1 MAQKS
6 PDSSDAMNLE
16 NAKKIFF
23 EESAENLQRLEENL
37 LVLEEN
43 SHDPE
48 FVNALFREVHTIK
61 GSAGMFGYTEI
72 SGFAHIFEN
81 MLDLVRKN
89 SLEVTND
96 LVQVSLKAHDY
107 LRDILELFLNEHALT
122 DEITQRGSDVIE
134 QINALTSSAGV
145 KVDVPKTENS
155 PAAQDEANT
164 EKNIPPQSQSE
175 QSQKDDPDVVANSYW
190 HISLR
195 FSQQVFKNGLDP
207 YSFISYLKNKGTIV
221 SVITVTSALPD
232 LDAYD
237 PEQCYLGFE
246 IDFDGDDNIERKD
259 ILGVFEFVADDCK
272 IVILPPRSQ
281 IARYVQ
287 MIRDLPEAP
296 DRLGDLLVASG
307 TLTQMELSRAL
318 SMQHEQS
325 VQPHALGEVLIGENI
340 LAKPVIEAAL
350 EKQKEIRQHE
360 DKGRSSIRIDAYKID
375 SLISLV
381 GELVINSAN
390 IKELSEKSSD
400 QVLVEAVSTM
410 VRLVDDI
417 RDSTMNIRMV
427 PIGETF
433 GTFRRTV
440 HDLSK
445 ELGKEIDLEIIGGD
459 TELDKTIVEKIHE
472 PLMHLVRNV
481 IDHGIEIPDERIVRG
496 KPAKGTLTLNA
507 FHESGSIV
515 IEVKDDGQ
523 GLSRE
528 KIYAKAVEKGLLNA
542 GTQISDSDL
551 FMMVTQPGFSTAEK
565 VTNIS
570 GRGVGMD
577 VVRKNVESLRGT
589 LDIES
594 TANVGSI
601 FRVHLPL
608 TLAIIDGF
616 LVKVGGL
623 SYVFPLDMV
632 IECTD
637 IDEAML
643 KNEGGDFFS
652 LRGEALPYLRV
663 AEFFG
668 LQGGASGPANRKH
681 KENMVIVE
689 YAHKRAGL
697 IVDELVGKYQT
708 VIKPLGKLFAKLM
721 WISGATIVGNGDVA
735 MIIDVPRLIT
745 RVREYAHNTVKSA

>member
-1 MAQKS
+1 
-6 PDSSDAMNLE
+6 MNLE

-23 EESAENLQRLEENL
+23 EESAENLQRLEEDL
-37 LVLEEN
+37 LILEEN

-61 GSAGMFGYTEI
+61 GSAGMFGFSEI
-72 SGFAHIFEN
+72 SGFAHVFEN

-89 SLEVTND
+89 ELAVTPD
-96 LVQVSLKAHDY
+96 LVQISLKAHDY
-107 LRDILELFLNEHALT
+107 LLDLLSLCKTGDPLS
-122 DEITQRGSDVIE
+122 DEVTQRGSAVIA
-134 QINALTSSAGV
+134 QITSQTTVTVPGAGA
-145 KVDVPKTENS
+145 
-155 PAAQDEANT
+155 PAAQPVSVNSPEISDIGGEVDEEIKAAADSGELVDN
-164 EKNIPPQSQSE
+164 K
-175 QSQKDDPDVVANSYW
+175 YW

-195 FSQQVFKNGLDP
+195 FSPSVYKNGLDP
-207 YSFISYLKNKGTIV
+207 FSFISYLKNKGEIINV
-221 SVITVTSALPD
+221 AMVTAQIPPLEK
-232 LDAYD
+232 YD
-237 PEQCYLGFE
+237 PELCYLGFE
-246 IDFDGDDNIERKD
+246 IDFEPVGNVERKD
-259 ILGVFEFVADDCK
+259 ILSIFEFIADDCT
-272 IVILPPRSQ
+272 INVIPPKST
-281 IARYVQ
+281 IAHYVD
-287 MIRDLPEAP
+287 MIHSLPEAP

-307 TLTQMELSRAL
+307 TLTQFELTKAL
-318 SMQHEQS
+318 S
-325 VQPHALGEVLIGENI
+325 VQQTRGEVHTAQPLGDMLVEEKI
-340 LAKPVIEAAL
+340 LARPVIEAAL
-350 EKQKEIRQHE
+350 EKQREIRGRD
-360 DKGRSSIRIDAYKID
+360 DKTRSSIRIEANKID
-375 SLISLV
+375 SLIALV

-390 IKELSEKSSD
+390 VKELSERSSD
-400 QVLVEAVSTM
+400 QVLVEAVNTM
-410 VRLVDDI
+410 VRLIDEI

-427 PIGETF
+427 PIGDTF

-445 ELGKEIDLEIIGGD
+445 ELGKEVDLEILGGE
-459 TELDKTIVEKIHE
+459 TELDKTIVEKITD

-481 IDHGIEIPDERIVRG
+481 VDHGIESPDERIMQG
-496 KPAKGTLTLNA
+496 KSARGTLTLNA

-515 IEVKDDGQ
+515 VEVKDDGK
-523 GLSRE
+523 GLSRD
-528 KIYAKAVEKGLLNA
+528 KIFSKAVEKGLLTPGA
-542 GTQISDSDL
+542 IISDADL

-577 VVRKNVESLRGT
+577 VVRKNVESLRGS

-594 TANVGSI
+594 QAGVGTTM
-601 FRVHLPL
+601 RVHLPL

-632 IECTD
+632 VECTD
-637 IDEAML
+637 IDEDML
-643 KNEGGDFFS
+643 RNEGGDFFS

-663 AEFFG
+663 ADFFG
-668 LQGGASGPANRKH
+668 LEQSDADGQSAER

-697 IVDELVGKYQT
+697 IVDELVGKFQT
-708 VIKPLGKLFAKLM
+708 VIKPLGKLFSKLL

-745 RVREYAHNTVKSA
+745 RVRGTTLKKEKSA